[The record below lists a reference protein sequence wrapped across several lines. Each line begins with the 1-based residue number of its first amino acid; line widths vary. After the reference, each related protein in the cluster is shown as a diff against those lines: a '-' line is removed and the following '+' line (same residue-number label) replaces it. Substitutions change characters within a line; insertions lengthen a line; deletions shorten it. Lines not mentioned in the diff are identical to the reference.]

1 MVKSKEEK
9 AVIKRLKEYFE
20 TREEVALAFLFG
32 SRAKGMTHSASDW
45 DIGAYFKPK
54 QYLELETKENY
65 VGDGRIWS
73 DLVDILKTNEVDFVV
88 LNRAAPA
95 LVYSVLSTGKPLAIK
110 DKKLY
115 LDLLCKTSYEAL
127 DWWRFADEYYKI
139 REAARSFTPE
149 AKNSLEERL
158 VFLQDQFSDL
168 KQFKNLTFLTYRD
181 DRNERR
187 NTERWI
193 ENLVM
198 ASLDIAKII
207 LASDKKTIPQSYK
220 DILNLF
226 ACLYMNMEEQ
236 PAERFAKFAELR
248 NIVAHEY
255 LDLRWE
261 KIKKFIEEAK
271 KFYPKF
277 IEKVK
282 TFII

>member
-1 MVKSKEEK
+1 MTEDKERK
-9 AVIKRLKEYFE
+9 DIIKRLKEYFK
-20 TREEVALAFLFG
+20 TRDEVALAFLFG
-32 SRAKGMTHSASDW
+32 SRAKKATHSGSDW

-54 QYLELETKENY
+54 QYLELETKEDYAN
-65 VGDGRIWS
+65 DSQIWS

-88 LNRAAPA
+88 LNRAASS
-95 LVYSVLSTGKPLAIK
+95 LVYSVLSSGAPLVIRDRK
-110 DKKLY
+110 MY
-115 LDLLCKTSYEAL
+115 LDLLCKTNYEAI
-127 DWWRFADEYYKI
+127 DWWQFADEYYKI
-139 REAARSFTPE
+139 REAAHSLTPE
-149 AKNSLEERL
+149 VKVSLEERL

-168 KQFKNLTFLTYRD
+168 ERFKKLVFLTYRD

-226 ACLYMNMEEQ
+226 VSLYLNMDE
-236 PAERFAKFAELR
+236 PLAEKFAKFAELR

-261 KIKKFIEEAK
+261 KIKKFIEEAE
-271 KFYPKF
+271 KFYPQF

-282 TFII
+282 TFIT